1 LMFPGAFLPSGVFGA
16 SAPCSTTQRRA
27 RASRAI
33 SVRAHACSV
42 ARAGTGR
49 TQRPSASATAEQPRR
64 RHTSAEGSQ
73 TTLSRRTNLKIRSF
87 RTSLGHE
94 GLLFGLRCHSF
105 SLAFDRMAPRCSTNA
120 TVPFSA
126 QLSESLAPHVTFLRN
141 SLGVCP
147 VILRKARVKELLKE

>member
-1 LMFPGAFLPSGVFGA
+1 MTGYPPMTQPSTSFEVETDGAAREDAAFWRAA
-16 SAPCSTTQRRA
+16 SAACAITQRCA

-42 ARAGTGR
+42 ARADTGR

-73 TTLSRRTNLKIRSF
+73 TTPSRRTNLKIRSF

-105 SLAFDRMAPRCSTNA
+105 SLAFDRMARGVRRTQS
-120 TVPFSA
+120 FH
-126 QLSESLAPHVTFLRN
+126 SLHSCQNHWRLT
-141 SLGVCP
+141 
-147 VILRKARVKELLKE
+147 

>member
-1 LMFPGAFLPSGVFGA
+1 MRLLMFPGAFLPSGVFGA

-33 SVRAHACSV
+33 LVRAHACSV

-73 TTLSRRTNLKIRSF
+73 TTLSNGISGRRGVLHDQRRF
-87 RTSLGHE
+87 
-94 GLLFGLRCHSF
+94 
-105 SLAFDRMAPRCSTNA
+105 
-120 TVPFSA
+120 
-126 QLSESLAPHVTFLRN
+126 ESLAPHVTFLRN

-147 VILRKARVKELLKE
+147 VI